1 MPFFVL
7 PKKVEAIISTR
18 RIVINESNVA
28 EFRNET
34 IKELVA
40 SSSRASIKRLAKSNE
55 NSTNVARES
64 KTVLQS
70 NSINQK
76 PELAYVSQSNP
87 FFENQFPVYSNFV

>member
-7 PKKVEAIISTR
+7 PKKVEAIISAR
-18 RIVINESNVA
+18 RIVINEASVA
-28 EFRNET
+28 EFRNEA

-40 SSSRASIKRLAKSNE
+40 SSSHSRASIRRLAKSNE

-64 KTVLQS
+64 KTVLQG

-87 FFENQFPVYSNFV
+87 FFENQFPVC